1 MREIKFRAWDKDNFE
16 MYFTDGT
23 NCDDGEWG
31 KKWVIDANGIH
42 FEEYAFWHDNS
53 GGNDIEREDWV
64 TPNQAIMQYTG
75 LKDKNE
81 SEVYDGDILC
91 WEKYEG
97 KEMQTRWVVKWVE
110 SKACYYDWTPR
121 NGAMILGNIYENP
134 ELLEKK
140 DTEAK

>member
-1 MREIKFRAWDKDNFE
+1 MREIKFRLRVENKIVGYE
-16 MYFTDGT
+16 
-23 NCDDGEWG
+23 
-31 KKWVIDANGIH
+31 KWHCGHRKSND
-42 FEEYAFWHDNS
+42 FEEAKPQWLYSKDGVRWRPDFIYHNKKD
-53 GGNDIEREDWV
+53 
-64 TPNQAIMQYTG
+64 QYTG
-75 LKDKNE
+75 IEDKNE

-134 ELLEKK
+134 ELLEQK
-140 DTEAK
+140 DKEGNSGK